1 MSEAELETFPLR
13 IALPPLRLGLYVK
26 RLTARK
32 IVSVPQP
39 YTASYAALNDSAFG
53 WRSRDGGIEQ
63 LEATPCLN
71 AVGAA
76 ALRVP

>member
-32 IVSVPQP
+32 DRVG
-39 YTASYAALNDSAFG
+39 TA
-53 WRSRDGGIEQ
+53 
-63 LEATPCLN
+63 
-71 AVGAA
+71 AVHRELRRTER
-76 ALRVP
+76 LRVRLAQQGWWN